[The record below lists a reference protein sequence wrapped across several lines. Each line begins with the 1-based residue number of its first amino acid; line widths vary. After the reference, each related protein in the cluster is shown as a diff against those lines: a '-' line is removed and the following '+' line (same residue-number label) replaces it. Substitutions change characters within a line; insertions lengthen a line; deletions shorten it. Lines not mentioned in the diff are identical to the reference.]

1 MVKNILKSTM
11 MFLSSIATVF
21 IGCVIASVSYDHGA
35 GIFGALIGTGIA
47 ISGVYSAFD
56 IHRTFYRQN
65 SK

>member
-1 MVKNILKSTM
+1 MVKNILKSIM
-11 MFLSSIATVF
+11 MFLSSIVTIF
-21 IGCVIASVSYDHGA
+21 FGCLIASISYGHSA

-56 IHRTFYRQN
+56 IHRILYRQN